1 MSKSSAPSLE
11 TAIAYRMSLWWA
23 SFFILFSS
31 VSCYPAFRQCCS
43 LIISFE
49 SSIMCVRLSA
59 EGIHR
64 LYELQHLMMPL
75 NAAVQLQW
83 RSLYVS
89 SCQRN
94 KLVFRVHVIA
104 ILWPIFFFFW
114 PCHVWGSVVIRQ
126 TKYVNLLIMVSDQNM
141 MWNRQHLL
149 LFHFEN

>member
-1 MSKSSAPSLE
+1 MEHQTWHGQNKKINCGLNIAIMSYKIYSWVSKSSAPSLE

-49 SSIMCVRLSA
+49 SSIICVRLSA

-104 ILWPIFFFFW
+104 ILWPKFNFFFD
-114 PCHVWGSVVIRQ
+114 HVMSGA
-126 TKYVNLLIMVSDQNM
+126 L
-141 MWNRQHLL
+141 
-149 LFHFEN
+149 